1 MIPLSNKDVS
11 NLLLARLGAA
21 TKATAPDQLDRIA
34 RLPVL
39 EQFQGGG
46 LPNLREADAGSAG
59 ERGALLAD
67 VAKASPGEII
77 QTDQ

>member
-1 MIPLSNKDVS
+1 MIPLSDENVV

-21 TKATAPDQLDRIA
+21 TKATAPDQLDQIA

-39 EQFQGGG
+39 EQFRGSG
-46 LPNLREADAGSAG
+46 LPNLREADTGGAG

-67 VAKASPGEII
+67 VAKVSPNEII
-77 QTDQ
+77 QTGQ